1 MAKIFVQP
9 DCGNAPKKLFLKDL
23 YSSLAESDVSWLE
36 DNLLDNV
43 VWHIAGV
50 GEISGKEGYMAEI
63 KTSIFK
69 KVRELHIDTMITHGP
84 EVSVSGKILAP
95 GGREIAFCD
104 IYTFASAG
112 SYKIKKVTSFVI
124 EEPNGVGKK

>member
-23 YSSLAESDVSWLE
+23 YSSLAEGDVSWLE
-36 DNLLDNV
+36 DNLLDDV

-63 KTSIFK
+63 KTSVFK
-69 KVRELHIDTMITHGP
+69 NVRELHIDTMITHGP
-84 EVSVSGKILAP
+84 EVSVSGRILATR
-95 GGREIAFCD
+95 GKEISFCD

-112 SYKIKKVTSFVI
+112 SYKIKKVVSFVV
-124 EEPNGVGKK
+124 EEPGRKK